1 MAKYFKVVE
10 IDADE
15 FINATGEDLDCC
27 QLIIPVNEAVFVAV
41 DEDQEDISKE
51 LGVMSTPTIILFKDG
66 KEIKRNIGFMD
77 EETLINFLEDN

>member
-1 MAKYFKVVE
+1 MAKYFKMVE

-41 DEDQEDISKE
+41 DEDQED
-51 LGVMSTPTIILFKDG
+51 
-66 KEIKRNIGFMD
+66 EIEIPLD
-77 EETLINFLEDN
+77 CWEE